1 MEKKDRGRYAF
12 TAKKLC
18 YTAVMVVVNCLCAW
32 LSVPIG
38 EIPVTLQTF
47 AVCLTACMLGW
58 KLGTLSMLAYIL
70 LGFIG
75 VPVFSGFTGGVSKLV
90 TPTGGYIIGFL
101 FSAPIIGLLTEKRRE
116 KLWALIISNLLG
128 LLVCYLFGTVWFAL
142 FLGNEVGFWTALITC
157 VLPFV
162 PFDVVKIV
170 LASLLVKKIHAKI
183 KMEQ

>member
-1 MEKKDRGRYAF
+1 MEKQDRGRYAF

-18 YTAVMVVVNCLCAW
+18 YTAVMVVVICLCAW
-32 LSVPIG
+32 LSVPLG

-58 KLGTLSMLAYIL
+58 KLGTLAVLAYIL
-70 LGFIG
+70 LGMVG

-101 FSAPIIGLLTEKRRE
+101 ISAPIIGLLTEKRRE
-116 KLWALIISNLLG
+116 KLWVLIVGNLLG

-142 FLGNEVGFWTALITC
+142 FLESEVGFWTALITC

-162 PFDVVKIV
+162 PLDIIKIF
-170 LASLLVKKIHAKI
+170 LASILVKKLSKKI
-183 KMEQ
+183 KI